1 MRWLIYLNSKHHSL
15 ISLTLNSCL
24 SHSPLFPLAFS
35 SQIPNFLP
43 VGHYAPGYY
52 ASGGWNGVLAG
63 ISQVKNP
70 ATMWRHLVLDI
81 GVSATPHPKKASGVS
96 EDAWFIAS
104 DSFDGTP
111 G

>member
-1 MRWLIYLNSKHHSL
+1 MSL
-15 ISLTLNSCL
+15 S
-24 SHSPLFPLAFS
+24 FS
-35 SQIPNFLP
+35 SVTSENTVSSHILLP
-43 VGHYAPGYY
+43 SPKFSPSRTLCIYSYY
-52 ASGGWNGVLAG
+52 PSGGWNGVLAG

-104 DSFDGTP
+104 DSFDGRP